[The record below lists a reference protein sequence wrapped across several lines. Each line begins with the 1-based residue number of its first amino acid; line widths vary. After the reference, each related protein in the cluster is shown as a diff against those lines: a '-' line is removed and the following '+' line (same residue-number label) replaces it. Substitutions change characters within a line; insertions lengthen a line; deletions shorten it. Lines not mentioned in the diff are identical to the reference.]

1 MREMKDDDGLG
12 LLGEGKK
19 KEEEREGRGGRGFE
33 MRTPEK
39 SKIYDSVS

>member
-19 KEEEREGRGGRGFE
+19 KEEEREGRGGKGFRNE
-33 MRTPEK
+33 NSR
-39 SKIYDSVS
+39 KIENL